1 MIYLIPFFFI
11 ELYMSLSVGENIGFL
26 WSVIWIIGSFSI
38 GMGLIQNGAI
48 TMKKSMA
55 SLSAGKLNMKSF
67 HDSATSYFLGA
78 LLLMLPGVFTD
89 ILGVISLLYTF
100 YLQIGGTIP
109 SSKNNK
115 NINNINKQGDEDV
128 IDVEIIE
135 SSSSHNLKR

>member
-1 MIYLIPFFFI
+1 MVYIIPFFFI

-26 WSVIWIIGSFSI
+26 WSVIWIIGSFTL

-78 LLLMLPGVFTD
+78 LLLMIPGVFTD
-89 ILGVISLLYTF
+89 ILGIISLLYTF

-109 SSKNNK
+109 SSKNK
-115 NINNINKQGDEDV
+115 TNINNINKQGDEDV

-135 SSSSHNLKR
+135 SSSSNHLKR